1 MLAQYVKDFPLLSAF
16 IDGGKHYVL
25 VMFLVQELIQ
35 KTIVGSLKEQQ
46 KKYVPSGCIGYLGLA
61 GAEKNR
67 ITTKYELCYL
77 GYMVGAE

>member
-35 KTIVGSLKEQQ
+35 KTIVGSLKEQKKSMFLVGALVIWGWPGQ
-46 KKYVPSGCIGYLGLA
+46 KKIGLSQSMSYF
-61 GAEKNR
+61 
-67 ITTKYELCYL
+67 I
-77 GYMVGAE
+77 

>member
-35 KTIVGSLKEQQ
+35 KTIVGSLKEQ
-46 KKYVPSGCIGYLGLA
+46 KKVCS
-61 GAEKNR
+61 
-67 ITTKYELCYL
+67 
-77 GYMVGAE
+77 